1 MTKNW
6 RVFHRRIEFPFLPP
20 CVSQSMLAQWSRRH
34 KAHAQWSLFPRR
46 LDDLVGSVCEEEDKV
61 RCWRDVCPRSRSKEQ
76 YGLFAQKTE
85 HKYKVVNVLQRSEA

>member
-6 RVFHRRIEFPFLPP
+6 RMFHRRFEFPFPPP
-20 CVSQSMLAQWSRRH
+20 CVSQSMS
-34 KAHAQWSLFPRR
+34 AQWSLFPRR

-61 RCWRDVCPRSRSKEQ
+61 RCWRDVCPHSRSKEQ